1 MRTQTS
7 ILLSIPQPC
16 HESWNE
22 MTPADKGRFCQ
33 QCQKTVTD
41 FSTLTDAQLIELL
54 KNKQASA
61 CGRFTAS
68 QLNRVV
74 NAPVPVKHRR
84 PFISIAA
91 VVAALTIT
99 MPSVKAATS
108 LSKVEQTTDK
118 EDKPTRGNVVH
129 EAPTG
134 YISGVVKEDGNGFP
148 LAGATVRIKDTNI
161 GTVTDQ
167 SGQFKLRIPDDAKTQ
182 MIILEVRYVGFEI
195 KTVKVNLKKHLRP
208 IKIHMHLS
216 DDMNV
221 LGKYGIHFN
230 TDDKKDPSLWEK
242 FSGAVRGIFG

>member
-1 MRTQTS
+1 MKTQS
-7 ILLSIPQPC
+7 SVILSISQPC

-22 MTPADKGRFCQ
+22 MTPTDKGRFCQ
-33 QCQKTVTD
+33 SCQKTVTD

-74 NAPVPVKHRR
+74 NAPVPMKHRR

-91 VVAALTIT
+91 IVAALTIT
-99 MPSVKAATS
+99 IPSVKAATS
-108 LSKVEQTTDK
+108 LDKVEQTTDK
-118 EDKPTRGNVVH
+118 EDKLTKGNVAH

-134 YISGVVKEDGNGFP
+134 FISGVVKGDDDNLP
-148 LAGATVRIKDTNI
+148 LSGATVRIKDTNI

-167 SGQFKLRIPDDAKTQ
+167 SGQFKLRIPDDAKKKV
-182 MIILEVRYVGFEI
+182 IILEVRYLGYEI
-195 KTVKVNLKKHLRP
+195 KTVKVNLKKSFRS
-208 IKIHMHLS
+208 IKIYLTVDTSM
-216 DDMNV
+216 

-230 TDDKKDPSLWEK
+230 PNDKKELSLWEK
-242 FSGAVRGIFG
+242 FSGAVKGIFS